1 MQNEIILITE
11 RLIIREANLS
21 DSKFIFDLLN
31 TPKWI
36 KYIGDRGIKTLKNAE
51 DYINDKIINS
61 YKTNGY
67 GLYIFE
73 LKESHIPIGLC
84 GFIKRDYLDSEDI
97 GFALLP
103 DYERKG
109 YTFEAAAAVL
119 KYGESQFG
127 LTKVCAITS
136 KGNIALF
143 ACPAAAVSL
152 AKFVGLAKAS
162 PVKSKLYLS
171 VMEISSE

>member
-1 MQNEIILITE
+1 MGKEIILTTE
-11 RLIIREANLS
+11 RLILREANLS
-21 DSKFIFDLLN
+21 DNKFIFDLLN
-31 TPKWI
+31 APKWI

-109 YTFEAAAAVL
+109 YTFEAAQAIL
-119 KYGESQFG
+119 NYGESKFCF
-127 LTKVCAITS
+127 KKIYAITS
-136 KGNIALF
+136 KDNTASQELLNKLGFNFKSFITEPSTKEELSFYLKESAL
-143 ACPAAAVSL
+143 
-152 AKFVGLAKAS
+152 
-162 PVKSKLYLS
+162 
-171 VMEISSE
+171 